1 MAATLFLTALAL
13 HSIAIP
19 NMLRIAEGE
28 GSTAVREPKRGP
40 NSLDGKSE
48 IKKPTLNTPTR
59 APRCRYEYN
68 DVYIHMVTKPG
79 LLRWTHLSGDVCV

>member
-48 IKKPTLNTPTR
+48 NNPTKYP
-59 APRCRYEYN
+59 
-68 DVYIHMVTKPG
+68 
-79 LLRWTHLSGDVCV
+79 

>member
-40 NSLDGKSE
+40 NSLDWKSE
-48 IKKPTLNTPTR
+48 IKKPNTP
-59 APRCRYEYN
+59 RYEYN

-79 LLRWTHLSGDVCV
+79 QLRWTHLSGDVCV